1 MKRSRICILLLV
13 FLLTANVALAASN
26 TTRVSTQ
33 DGEKLP
39 LPILDVVCWQDEC
52 YLADVDTLY
61 RLDAT
66 SMSVEELPFQEKKLL
81 IPEITDELLAHYG
94 PDDMEYARSGIENDM
109 EKIHRVV
116 SDRERLW
123 ALNSDTGAL
132 YEIVMENGQPQL
144 LGRFLLDILCPEE
157 GQYWPIVSE
166 VAAVGNQLLVDV
178 QYSLKKPDLSYVW
191 SGQEKNFLFS
201 YNLTDGTRT
210 VVDNEALLKAINPK
224 HGWSSILPC
233 DVQRVVVCTYN
244 DRYESMDV
252 SLSLYNAA
260 EDTLE
265 PWAGGVI
272 STTDWSIDVMAIEP
286 ETQTVYIQENGLIYA
301 METDGK
307 RTLVG
312 AVAKDTRS
320 VAMMNREQLVT
331 LGFGEL
337 WVHRVTE
344 PVDISTL
351 SVMGE
356 EGAGR
361 LLTMCGQYQLEN
373 QNIAIFPS
381 KPYRHTIHEC
391 FVLDMSS
398 RSSSEDVY
406 ELPIGTE
413 INQIIGQKGYS
424 AAIQIDPSFAERLLP
439 HIREQCVDNG
449 KLIALPLTLTQ
460 QTFAYNPEVAQRLGV
475 ADIPTTWEE
484 LTRFIFDCQEPYA
497 VHAEKEGVY
506 LFASSPKQARTALVL
521 RLYKEYV
528 AYCLTHETLPDGLQ
542 ESVIAMLETFDRVEA
557 LYDAPAQELQ
567 FGAAEAL
574 FTLNGSFLPGERSSN
589 PGLGQQ
595 SAFTPALLALVP
607 GEPPQFVLSGY
618 AAVLNPYGEKQ
629 RQATQLLAYIS
640 ERLSAADGSA
650 LFADAAPAEAD
661 DYRSSVAQEQL
672 ALDRLAEQSKA
683 ADEAEQRELESQ
695 RQAVLARMERLEE
708 KRWLVTQ
715 EHLDDYHRALEQSQ
729 VVWLQSSPLMGADDQ
744 LWSQYWGGGLT
755 PAQFVEKLTHIISM
769 MNAETVE

>member
-39 LPILDVVCWQDEC
+39 WSILDVVCWQDEC

-61 RLDAT
+61 HLDAA

-81 IPEITDELLAHYG
+81 TPEITDELLAQYG
-94 PDDMEYARSGIENDM
+94 PDDTEGARYILERDM
-109 EKIHRVV
+109 RTIHRLIS
-116 SDRERLW
+116 SDGRLW
-123 ALNSDTGAL
+123 ALNTTTGAL

-144 LGRFLLDILCPEE
+144 LGRLLLDFLCPEE
-157 GQYWPIVSE
+157 GLYWPSVSE
-166 VAAVGNQLLVDV
+166 IVAVGNQLLVDV
-178 QYSLKKPDLSYVW
+178 QYSLKYPDLSYVW

-210 VVDNEALLKAINPK
+210 VVDNEALRKALYPK
-224 HGWSSILPC
+224 HGGASLLPC
-233 DVQRVVVCTYN
+233 DAQRVVVCTFSG
-244 DRYESMDV
+244 YESTDV
-252 SLSLYNAA
+252 SLALYNVA

-272 STTDWSIDVMAIEP
+272 SSTDSNITVLAIEP
-286 ETQTVYIQENGLIYA
+286 ETQTVYVTENGLLYA
-301 METDGK
+301 METGGK
-307 RTLVG
+307 KTLVG

-320 VAMMNREQLVT
+320 TVLANREELVT
-331 LGFGEL
+331 LGTGEL
-337 WVHRVTE
+337 WVHRVTD

-356 EGAGR
+356 EDAGR
-361 LLTMCGQYQLEN
+361 LLTMSGQYQLEN
-373 QNIAIFPS
+373 PNVAVFPS

-398 RSSSEDVY
+398 RSGSEDVY

-424 AAIQIDPSFAERLLP
+424 AAIAIDPSFAERLLP

-449 KLIALPLTLTQ
+449 RLIALPLTLTQ

-475 ADIPTTWEE
+475 TDIPTTWEE
-484 LTRFIFDCQEPYA
+484 LTQFIVDWQARYA
-497 VHAEKEGVY
+497 ALAEKEGVY
-506 LFASSPKQARTALVL
+506 LFGSSPQQTRTALVL

-528 AYCLTHETLPDGLQ
+528 AYCLTHETLPDGLR
-542 ESVIAMLETFDRVEA
+542 ESVIAMLETFDQVA
-557 LYDAPAQELQ
+557 SLYDAPAQELQ

-574 FTLNGSFLPGERSSN
+574 FTLNGSFLPGERSGN

-595 SAFTPALLALVP
+595 SAFTPALLAIVP
-607 GEPPQFVLSGY
+607 GEPPQLVLSGY
-618 AAVLNPYGEKQ
+618 AAVLNPYGGKQ
-629 RQATQLLAYIS
+629 RQATQLLAYMA
-640 ERLSAADGSA
+640 EHLSAADGSA
-650 LFADAAPAEAD
+650 LFADAAPTEAE
-661 DYRSSVAQEQL
+661 DYRSGIAQEQL

-695 RQAVLARMERLEE
+695 RQAVLARMQRLED

-715 EHLDDYHRALEQSQ
+715 AQLDDYHRALEQGR
-729 VVWLQSSPLMGADDQ
+729 VVWLQPSPLMGADDQ

-755 PAQFVEKLTHIISM
+755 PAQFVEKLTHMISM
-769 MNAETVE
+769 MNEETGK